1 MIELK
6 NVTKLY
12 KMGDVRIKALNRV
25 NLKVGA
31 GELLSIMGPS
41 GSGKSTLLNIIG
53 CIDHPTYGRVF
64 LDGRDVSKLSDREL
78 TRIRLRQIGFIFQQ
92 FYLIPTLTARENIE
106 LPMREARV
114 PREER
119 RKRVRELLEMVG
131 LADREKHYP
140 NQLSGGEQQRVAI
153 ARALAN
159 RPKLILADEP
169 TGELDTKTASKIMKI
184 LRELNTER
192 HITMMIVTHDPTV
205 AKKTD
210 RVIVLKDGTIEKD
223 ITERAEIRKL

>member
-169 TGELDTKTASKIMKI
+169 TGELDTKTASKIMMI